1 MRGKKISFKE
11 AQKKFKDRTDIVLL
25 EDGYCG
31 WKEKSK
37 FLDLILNQEFWS
49 VPYKI
54 WKYKSSPLRK
64 SKVIP
69 YREAKKRFEDQGR
82 TDIILLEEGY
92 NCWVKKAKFLDL
104 ILNQE
109 FWAIPSNVYEK
120 KSSPLHAQKKRE
132 KTNLKK
138 YGVKNPAQSKEFQEK
153 AKQTNLKRYGAENP
167 FQSSE
172 IKTKIELTNLER
184 YGVTNPFQS
193 KEIKEKQKRT
203 CLLRYDVENPLQSE
217 KIKEKIRKT
226 NLEKYG
232 TEIASQSVLVR
243 QKTSNRF
250 IQETGEH
257 LKDWLKK
264 QQDPK
269 PAYVT
274 LTAHF
279 PNEQI
284 SLSDLAGF
292 LKNYRDYKS
301 NLEVFTEN
309 LFDTKHFNQK
319 PSKIS
324 SLYRPDFK
332 LNDQIYLNTDGLYW
346 HSKAQKGKQYHF
358 NLRKEFEENGL
369 RIFQFHENELLEK
382 TNIVRSV
389 VNNSLGKTPNKIYSR
404 KCKIQI
410 VPQKE
415 ATLFLNSNHLM
426 GSITAKH
433 IGLFYENSLVSLLSF
448 KCFKNICKIERFCS
462 LIDTSVVGSFSKL
475 LKYLETNC
483 LNSNITEVYNW
494 VDLRYGTGNHL
505 LKKGFKFQKETLGWK
520 WTDGKTTFNR
530 LKCRANMDS
539 RKLTQQEYADE
550 LGWFKIYDAGQRLYV
565 KSINA

>member
-11 AQKKFKDRTDIVLL
+11 AQKKFKNRTDIVLL

-37 FLDLILNQEFWS
+37 FLDLILNQKFWS

-64 SKVIP
+64 SKAIP
-69 YREAKKRFEDQGR
+69 YREAKKRFKDQGR
-82 TDIILLEEGY
+82 ADIILLEEGY
-92 NCWVKKAKFLDL
+92 DCWVKKAKFFDL

-132 KTNLKK
+132 QTNLKK
-138 YGVKNPAQSKEFQEK
+138 YGVKNPAQSKEFQKK
-153 AKQTNLKRYGAENP
+153 AEQTNLKRYGVENP
-167 FQSSE
+167 FQSFE
-172 IKTKIELTNLER
+172 
-184 YGVTNPFQS
+184 
-193 KEIKEKQKRT
+193 
-203 CLLRYDVENPLQSE
+203 
-217 KIKEKIRKT
+217 IKEKIRKT

-232 TEIASQSVLVR
+232 VKNPFQSKKIQAKYKKTCQKKYGTENYAQSLLHS
-243 QKTSNRF
+243 KRF
-250 IQETGEH
+250 IKETDEH

-264 QQDPK
+264 QQEPK
-269 PAYVT
+269 PAYIT
-274 LTAHF
+274 LSAHF

-284 SLSDLAGF
+284 SLSDLTDF

-309 LFDTKHFNQK
+309 LFNTKHFNQK
-319 PSKIS
+319 PNKIN

-346 HSKAQKGKQYHF
+346 HSEAQKGKQYHF

-382 TNIVRSV
+382 TDIVKSI

-415 ATLFLNSNHLM
+415 ATLFLSSNHLM
-426 GSITAKH
+426 GSITARH
-433 IGLFYENSLVSLLSF
+433 IGLFYEDNLVSLLSF

-462 LIDTSVVGSFSKL
+462 LINTSVIGSFSKL

-483 LNSNITEVYNW
+483 LDSSITEIYNW
-494 VDLRYGTGNHL
+494 VDLRYGTGKHL
-505 LKKGFKFQKETLGWK
+505 LKKDFKFQKETLGWK
-520 WTDGKTTFNR
+520 WADKKTTFNR